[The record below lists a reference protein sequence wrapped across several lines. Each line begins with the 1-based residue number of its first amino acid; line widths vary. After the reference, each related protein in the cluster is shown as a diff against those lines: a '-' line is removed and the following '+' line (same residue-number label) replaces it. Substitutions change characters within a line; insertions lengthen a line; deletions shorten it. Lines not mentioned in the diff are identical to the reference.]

1 MWTLFFRRGPV
12 RNWAD
17 ASACDTARF
26 AVFFHEMLRRGV
38 MLAPS
43 QFEAN
48 FISAAHTGA
57 DIAETAAAAA
67 AALESACA

>member
-1 MWTLFFRRGPV
+1 
-12 RNWAD
+12 
-17 ASACDTARF
+17 
-26 AVFFHEMLRRGV
+26 MLRRGV